1 MEGASP
7 PSPGDELELSV
18 IQGHPDEQTPLNG
31 AVQGILSLA
40 EEPCPVQADKESPWS
55 SCNKKLI
62 GKCKL
67 WMVLASIF
75 LSFIIVIIISLC
87 LTGVTYIDEDE
98 NEILELSSNETFS
111 VMLKI
116 PEECVS
122 EEELPDMLQK
132 RVTHVYRDS
141 PALNR
146 YFTSVEVMDFSGE
159 NATII
164 FHLHFRIPPEDG
176 SFMKYVMSEEF
187 VLGVL
192 QQDFHDQNVAG
203 CETLGLDPGSLCSC
217 NKLSTSGRQS
227 CDGKRGNQNYE
238 G

>member
-18 IQGHPDEQTPLNG
+18 IQGQPDEQTPLNG
-31 AVQGILSLA
+31 AVHVILSLA

-67 WMVLASIF
+67 WMVLASVF
-75 LSFIIVIIISLC
+75 LSFILVIIISLC

-122 EEELPDMLQK
+122 EEELPDMLEK
-132 RVTHVYRDS
+132 RQVGLE
-141 PALNR
+141 LN
-146 YFTSVEVMDFSGE
+146 FEAMVGFE
-159 NATII
+159 
-164 FHLHFRIPPEDG
+164 
-176 SFMKYVMSEEF
+176 
-187 VLGVL
+187 
-192 QQDFHDQNVAG
+192 
-203 CETLGLDPGSLCSC
+203 
-217 NKLSTSGRQS
+217 
-227 CDGKRGNQNYE
+227 
-238 G
+238 

>member
-7 PSPGDELELSV
+7 PSPRDELELSV
-18 IQGHPDEQTPLNG
+18 IQGQSDEQTPLNG

-40 EEPCPVQADKESPWS
+40 EGPCPAQADKESPWS

-67 WMVLASIF
+67 WMVLASVF
-75 LSFIIVIIISLC
+75 LSFILVIIISLC

-122 EEELPDMLQK
+122 EEELPDIIKK
-132 RVTHVYRDS
+132 RQVGLE
-141 PALNR
+141 LNFEAMVR
-146 YFTSVEVMDFSGE
+146 FE
-159 NATII
+159 
-164 FHLHFRIPPEDG
+164 
-176 SFMKYVMSEEF
+176 
-187 VLGVL
+187 
-192 QQDFHDQNVAG
+192 
-203 CETLGLDPGSLCSC
+203 
-217 NKLSTSGRQS
+217 
-227 CDGKRGNQNYE
+227 
-238 G
+238 